1 VWLSVSD
8 LVAGF
13 HSSDFRFKAWIFVCK
28 GSVDASMSNVN
39 LLVDIGLTT
48 QKLSNGRVVPA
59 FEVKNAIL
67 DIPKDHI
74 HISIHGNFI
83 S

>member
-1 VWLSVSD
+1 
-8 LVAGF
+8 
-13 HSSDFRFKAWIFVCK
+13 
-28 GSVDASMSNVN
+28 MSNVN

-83 S
+83 SQVANAFKGLFMNLVRSEIEKQVLAQIKSQLPK